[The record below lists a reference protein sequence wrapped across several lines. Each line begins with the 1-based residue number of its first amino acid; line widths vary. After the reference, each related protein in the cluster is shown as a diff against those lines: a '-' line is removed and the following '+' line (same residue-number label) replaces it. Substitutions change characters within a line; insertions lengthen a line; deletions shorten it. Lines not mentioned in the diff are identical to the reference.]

1 MKRNVIQ
8 KRLGQKGLEAAAVN
22 GLRAALVVYALGV
35 LLQAGGL
42 IA

>member
-8 KRLGQKGLEAAAVN
+8 KRFEATTIN

-42 IA
+42 VV

>member
-8 KRLGQKGLEAAAVN
+8 KRFEATAVN

-42 IA
+42 MV